1 MAAFAK
7 NVMLAET
14 WDEKT
19 VDPKGWW
26 ISEKLDGVRSLAFL
40 CSFSARAMP
49 CQAPSAQGALFVVNL
64 PILD

>member
-19 VDPKGWW
+19 TDPKGWW
-26 ISEKLDGVRSLAFL
+26 ISEKLDGVRTASSMINLAHTLYSVFL
-40 CSFSARAMP
+40 FHFATF
-49 CQAPSAQGALFVVNL
+49 LLTVYIV
-64 PILD
+64 